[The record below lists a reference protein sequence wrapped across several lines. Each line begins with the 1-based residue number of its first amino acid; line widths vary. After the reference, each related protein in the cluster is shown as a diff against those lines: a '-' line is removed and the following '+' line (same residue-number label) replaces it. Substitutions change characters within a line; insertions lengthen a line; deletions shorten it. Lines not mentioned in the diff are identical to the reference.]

1 MRIYLDICCLN
12 RPFDDQRQARVRLE
26 SEAVLTIMADISD
39 VEFIHSDAHDLEN
52 SRNPHHHRAA
62 RVQLWLEE
70 QPLVQISDELLQART
85 AELIQMGF
93 KNFDAMHIASAQL
106 ANADVF
112 VTCDDRLLARAN
124 AYDAPSLPLRV
135 LNPLAF
141 VAEHLP

>member
-1 MRIYLDICCLN
+1 
-12 RPFDDQRQARVRLE
+12 
-26 SEAVLTIMADISD
+26 
-39 VEFIHSDAHDLEN
+39 
-52 SRNPHHHRAA
+52 
-62 RVQLWLEE
+62 
-70 QPLVQISDELLQART
+70 
-85 AELIQMGF
+85 MGF